1 MPVLKKGRDKAIM
14 IGQRVGIYLCNK
26 RKTTLQPNQK
36 PNKMKQIILFFV
48 TLLLVLE
55 TGLAQDIQQNIAPG
69 HSLKSFKAPAPAKYS
84 YEYYA
89 VKSSKFRTTGWVLFS
104 MGTVLGVTGL
114 IVYENHLHQG
124 YNWDELG
131 EAIVNSAGAEL
142 LMVAGTTMV
151 LVSIPVFISS
161 WHYKKKALSMT
172 ASLKFE
178 PYQESYQTGIIQN
191 HYPALGL
198 TIRL

>member
-1 MPVLKKGRDKAIM
+1 
-14 IGQRVGIYLCNK
+14 
-26 RKTTLQPNQK
+26 
-36 PNKMKQIILFFV
+36 MKQIILFFS
-48 TLLLVLE
+48 TLLLILQA
-55 TGLAQDIQQNIAPG
+55 TRAQNNQQNTAPG
-69 HSLKSFKAPAPAKYS
+69 HSLKSFKAPVPAKYS

-104 MGTVLGVTGL
+104 VGTVLGVTGL
-114 IVYENHLHQG
+114 IVYENHLHQD

-131 EAIVNSAGAEL
+131 DAIVNSVGAEL

-161 WHYKKKALSMT
+161 WHYKKKALSMS
-172 ASLKFE
+172 ASLKL
-178 PYQESYQTGIIQN
+178 ESYNELNQTGTTQS
-191 HYPALGL
+191 HYPALGI